1 MIYGYSERGI
11 FNSIVY
17 YLDSNQN
24 LIGKFL
30 KDVLNVG
37 GFSDI
42 THSFTFLIEQ
52 SFSDFGDCDLI
63 IIAERKTDKEKT
75 IFFIEGKRGKSFSL
89 ENEHKR
95 FSKSNKTK
103 FSSSNLFIQLYFKY
117 LLSKGNDEEL
127 IDKALEGYINK
138 HNRKIGKNKIVL
150 EARNKYIKDA
160 NQYYY
165 VAIIPKE
172 KDDAKK
178 ITQYFK
184 ELALMT
190 DVKNIQCTSWQD
202 IEKFFGSIN
211 DPDNNVIKNFKYNK
225 GQIYK
230 E

>member
-17 YLDSNQN
+17 YLDGNED

-30 KDVLNVG
+30 KDALNIG
-37 GFSDI
+37 EFSNI

-63 IIAERKTDKEKT
+63 IIAEQISDKEKT
-75 IFFIEGKRGKSFSL
+75 VIFIEGKRGKSFSL
-89 ENEHKR
+89 ENEYKKF
-95 FSKSNKTK
+95 FSK
-103 FSSSNLFIQLYFKY
+103 FSTSNLFIQLYFKY

-127 IDKALEGYINK
+127 IDKALEGRINK
-138 HNRKIGKNKIVL
+138 HNRKIGKNKVVL

-184 ELALMT
+184 KLALMT
-190 DVKNIQCTSWQD
+190 GVKNIQCASWQD
-202 IEKFFGSIN
+202 IEKFFGSISNPNN
-211 DPDNNVIKNFKYNK
+211 DVIENFKYNK